1 MFTGAENRAKQREG
15 TLQKSEDID
24 REMPN
29 GGGNGYLETCE
40 PPVPQ
45 QQAEPGRADEA
56 DLQAEEEQGEGAD
69 AEQEDAGTGL
79 RPRHAPALRI
89 LLRAG
94 QDRAGRPGRTGG
106 RSRHLLDETLQC
118 LLIVCSELVNM

>member
-1 MFTGAENRAKQREG
+1 
-15 TLQKSEDID
+15 
-24 REMPN
+24 MPN

-40 PPVPQ
+40 SPVPQ

-69 AEQEDAGTGL
+69 AEQEDAGSGL

-94 QDRAGRPGRTGG
+94 QDRAGGPGRSGG
-106 RSRHLLDETLQC
+106 RGSHLLDETLQC
-118 LLIVCSELVNM
+118 VLIVICELVNM

>member
-1 MFTGAENRAKQREG
+1 
-15 TLQKSEDID
+15 
-24 REMPN
+24 MPN

-69 AEQEDAGTGL
+69 AEQEDAGT
-79 RPRHAPALRI
+79 
-89 LLRAG
+89 
-94 QDRAGRPGRTGG
+94 
-106 RSRHLLDETLQC
+106 
-118 LLIVCSELVNM
+118 